1 MYQIIF
7 IYAFIY
13 RNYLTVVL
21 IQHNIKSDIRTRF
34 KDLDVS
40 ILVEHTAQ
48 HPNSCPVVQALALYG
63 LGRID
68 SGGTLVERDAPNPN
82 HRGSDKIS
90 MVEAGRVELPS
101 KNQSRTA
108 SPSADIYLHSLKL
121 MPNVRPQLLVAP
133 YS

>member
-21 IQHNIKSDIRTRF
+21 IQHNIKSDIRPRF

-48 HPNSCPVVQALALYG
+48 QPNLCFVIKALALYRP
-63 LGRID
+63 GRTD
-68 SGGTLVERDAPNPN
+68 SGGTLVEMR
-82 HRGSDKIS
+82 
-90 MVEAGRVELPS
+90 RVELLS
-101 KNQSRTA
+101 KNLFISA
-108 SPSADIYLHSLKL
+108 SPSADIYLHSLTRT
-121 MPNVRPQLLVAP
+121 PNVRLTRLVAP
-133 YS
+133 RS

>member
-21 IQHNIKSDIRTRF
+21 IQHNIKSDIRPRF

-40 ILVEHTAQ
+40 ILVE
-48 HPNSCPVVQALALYG
+48 
-63 LGRID
+63 
-68 SGGTLVERDAPNPN
+68 
-82 HRGSDKIS
+82 
-90 MVEAGRVELPS
+90 AGRVELPA

-108 SPSADIYLHSLKL
+108 SPSADICLHSLKP
-121 MPNVRPQLLVAP
+121 MPNVRPRFSVAP
-133 YS
+133 NS